1 MAERYD
7 KEFIERVGIYYEMYE
22 KTASEIASHFD
33 LKVKTVESWIKRN
46 EWVKGRLKGKADE
59 LKKQMDKDKYAA
71 MVGIMAEEGV
81 TDGAIE
87 AMGGDMKR
95 ADMMIQNLTLDQI
108 SSSVLDN
115 QMRYAVQK
123 AHAFAATAKN
133 INTIK
138 TYAEIVKMAKE
149 TIHGKS
155 PDTVI
160 NFQLGDITPQE
171 IASMSDV
178 EIRRLLEQAK
188 NEAIEAQVTEVKHGD

>member
-7 KEFIERVGIYYEMYE
+7 KEFIERVGIYYETHE
-22 KTASEIASHFD
+22 KTAAEIAAWFS
-33 LKVKTVESWIKRN
+33 LKVKTVESWISRN
-46 EWVKGRLKGKADE
+46 EWVKGRYKGKADE
-59 LKKQMDKDKYAA
+59 IKKELDKEQYAA
-71 MVGIMAEEGV
+71 VVGMMAEQALI
-81 TDGAIE
+81 DKAIE
-87 AMGGDMKR
+87 AMNGDVKK
-95 ADMMIQNLTLDQI
+95 AGWMIQDMALEQI